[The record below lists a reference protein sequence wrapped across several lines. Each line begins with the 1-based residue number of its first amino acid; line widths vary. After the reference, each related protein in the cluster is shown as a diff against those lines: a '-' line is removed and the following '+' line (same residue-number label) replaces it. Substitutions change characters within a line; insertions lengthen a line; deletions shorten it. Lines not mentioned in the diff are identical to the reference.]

1 MLLFRRPAAAVIP
14 VMLALAGCGFQPA
27 FRSDAPAAGMPGRF
41 DVVVAGGREGFMLE
55 ELLEERLGHASA
67 ASPLQL
73 SVSVAVTERDHAV
86 PGAGGIDRRA
96 LDGVATYQISAG
108 ENLPPVSQG
117 TVSGNAV
124 YSASKES
131 VASVAARRDAES
143 RLLTQIADRIH
154 ARLIMSAGEWSP

>member
-1 MLLFRRPAAAVIP
+1 MLLFKRLAAAVIP

-27 FRSDAPAAGMPGRF
+27 LRSDAPAAGIAGGF
-41 DVVVAGGREGFMLE
+41 DVAVAGGREGFMLE
-55 ELLEERLGHASA
+55 ELLDERLGHAA
-67 ASPLQL
+67 ATASLLL

-96 LDGVATYQISAG
+96 LDGVATYRISAG
-108 ENLPPVSQG
+108 EDLPPVSQG
-117 TVSGNAV
+117 TVSGTAA

-131 VASVAARRDAES
+131 VASMAARRDAES

-154 ARLIMSAGEWSP
+154 SRLIMSADEWSP